1 MSVKISQGVVT
12 AETVDTTVLSSKD
25 ISVTGD
31 ATVAGRLSV
40 NGTDVIKSISDQ
52 DTSLQAHSQNTTV
65 HLTAAEHEKFN
76 QIAQIFADVAADAPT
91 YPTTAVPSTAIPVNY
106 FPEYYKAVAQPNYP
120 LAAAPR
126 RVYGARVPYAYKAA
140 NGTVVNTAPTIA
152 LAGNFFA
159 DNMKAKLWDNEN
171 LNHVCSTDTILGVD
185 DYVGK
190 EWAFYWQYG
199 NYIKDEYGVKHITA
213 IRGVTG
219 GTVAT
224 PSGTFNIPAFDQ
236 TQNIAAFGPIFW
248 FAVKTEKFQQEDG
261 TWLTADGTEN
271 GSPISQLWV
280 ISDSPWSTVVSDG
293 ITYEGLDADT
303 IAELEDHGLTEED
316 FHVWPSCQ
324 VWDAATNSF
333 TLRPYWCHSAFC
345 GGYDPAS
352 SQLVVSKLNAPLRNN
367 LSYNNIIAFGNQ
379 AAVNPG
385 KACVNAFGMLFDIVK
400 NANKNSQQI
409 HMGMSQNS
417 QGATKATAAITT
429 PSYLFPISGRGV
441 FEVGCTVC
449 LSGYNSAG
457 TGALITNSSAFGYTT
472 TNAIQYVRIA
482 EIAKYDLTDPAAE
495 IKSAS
500 GQLCLRIDPATDT
513 AFPAKPFVVVTT
525 KADQDALGSD
535 VQYCA
540 YATQGAA
547 IGGETMNGG
556 VSGTGVIGMHD
567 GSVTSLTNQKHPYR
581 VQGTEY
587 LPGYWICAGD
597 TVAVRGDGTTELTID
612 GAVVTPTT
620 MQMVILVCPD
630 GKARLNSTSNTLSPW
645 ITAGYVPSGVV
656 DGTVSDKFI
665 YNETIS
671 WNGVAYPVLAGST
684 SDQEGHGDKI
694 LISTNEA
701 KEFLSGGG
709 LVDGSRA
716 GSAFLNLLNGLGS
729 AIWGIGARD

>member
-1 MSVKISQGVVT
+1 MSVKISRGVVT
-12 AETVDTTVLSSKD
+12 ADTVNTTVLSVKN

-40 NGTDVIKSISDQ
+40 NGADVIKAIGDQ
-52 DTSLQAHSQNTTV
+52 STSLQEHAQNTTV

-91 YPTTAVPSTAIPVNY
+91 YPTTVVPSTAIPVNY
-106 FPEYYKAVAQPNYP
+106 FNEYYKAVAQPNYP

-126 RVYGARVPYAYKAA
+126 RVYGSRVPYAYKDASGAVA
-140 NGTVVNTAPTIA
+140 NVAPTISA
-152 LAGNFFA
+152 AGNFFA
-159 DNMKAKLWDNEN
+159 NNMTAKLWSNAN
-171 LNHVCSTDTILGVD
+171 LNHACSTDTVLGVD

-190 EWAFYWQYG
+190 EWVFYWQYG

-248 FAVKTEKFQQEDG
+248 FAVKTEKFQQADG

-280 ISDSPWSTVVSDG
+280 ISDSPWSTIVSDG

-303 IAELEDHGLTEED
+303 IAELEAHGLTEED

-324 VWDAATNSF
+324 VWDASTNSF
-333 TLRPYWCHSAFC
+333 VLRPYWCHSAFC
-345 GGYDPAS
+345 GGYDS
-352 SQLVVSKLNAPLRNN
+352 TSTQGLVSKLNAPLRNN

-409 HMGMSQNS
+409 HMGMSQNN
-417 QGATKATAAITT
+417 QNAVKAAVAITT
-429 PSYLFPISGRGV
+429 PSYLFPISSQGV
-441 FEVGCTVC
+441 FDVGGTVC

-457 TGALITNSSAFGYTT
+457 SAAIIGNAQAFGYTT
-472 TNAIQYVRIA
+472 TNNTQYVRIA
-482 EIAKYDLTDPAAE
+482 EIAKYDLTDPTAE
-495 IKSAS
+495 LKSDS
-500 GQLCLRIDPATDT
+500 GQLCLRIDPANNT
-513 AFPAKPFVVVTT
+513 AFPVKPFVVVTT

-540 YATQGAA
+540 YACQGFSL
-547 IGGETMNGG
+547 GGETMNGG
-556 VSGTGVIGMHD
+556 VSGTGVLGMHD
-567 GSVTSLTNQKHPYR
+567 GSVTSLSNGKHPYR

-587 LPGYWICAGD
+587 MPGGYICAGD
-597 TVAVRGDGTTELTID
+597 TVAVKGDGSTALTID
-612 GAVVTPTT
+612 GVSVTPTT
-620 MQMVILVCPD
+620 SQMVILTCPD

-694 LISTNEA
+694 WISTNEA
-701 KEFLSGGG
+701 KEFLSGGR
-709 LVDGSRA
+709 LDGGTVA
-716 GSAFLNLLNGLGS
+716 GSAYLYLNGGLGN
-729 AIWGIGARD
+729 ATWGICARD

>member
-12 AETVDTTVLSSKD
+12 AETVDTTVLSAKD

-52 DTSLQAHSQNTTV
+52 DASLQAHAQNTTV

-91 YPTTAVPSTAIPVNY
+91 YPTTAVPSTAIPINY
-106 FPEYYKAVAQPNYP
+106 FPEYYKAVAQANYP

-126 RVYGARVPYAYKAA
+126 RVYGARVPYAYKDA
-140 NGTVVNTAPTIA
+140 NGIVVNTAPTIA
-152 LAGNFFA
+152 LAGNFFSA
-159 DNMKAKLWDNEN
+159 NMKAKLWDNEN

-303 IAELEDHGLTEED
+303 IAELQAHGLTEED

-352 SQLVVSKLNAPLRNN
+352 SQRVVSKLNAPLRNN

-379 AAVNPG
+379 AAFNPG

-409 HMGMSQNS
+409 HTGMSQNS
-417 QGATKATAAITT
+417 QGAVKAAVAITT
-429 PSYLFPISGRGV
+429 PSYLFPISSQGA

-449 LSGYNSAG
+449 LNGYNSAG

-500 GQLCLRIDPATDT
+500 GQLCLRIDPAADT

-525 KADQDALGSD
+525 KVDQDSLGSD

-540 YATQGAA
+540 YATQGVA

-556 VSGTGVIGMHD
+556 VNRTGVIGMHD

-620 MQMVILVCPD
+620 TQMVILVCPD
-630 GKARLNSTSNTLSPW
+630 GKARLHSTSNTLSPW
-645 ITAGYVPSGVV
+645 IAAGYVPSGVV
-656 DGTVSDKFI
+656 DGTVSDRYI
-665 YNETIS
+665 YNEAIS
-671 WNGVAYPVLAGST
+671 WNGVAYPVLSGSI

-694 LISTNEA
+694 WINTKEA
-701 KEFLSGGG
+701 KEFLSGGD
-709 LVDGSRA
+709 LNNRSIA
-716 GSAFLNLLNGLGS
+716 GSACLALFNGLGS
-729 AIWGIGARD
+729 ATWYFGARD

>member
-12 AETVDTTVLSSKD
+12 AKTVDTTVLSAKD

-52 DTSLQAHSQNTTV
+52 DTSLQAHAQNTTV

-106 FPEYYKAVAQPNYP
+106 FPEYYRSVAQANYP

-126 RVYGARVPYAYKAA
+126 RVYGSRVPYAYKDA
-140 NGTVVNTAPTIA
+140 NGVVVNTAPTIA
-152 LAGNFFA
+152 LAGNFFSA
-159 DNMKAKLWDNEN
+159 NMKAKLWDNEN

-261 TWLTADGTEN
+261 TWLTSDGTEN

-280 ISDSPWSTVVSDG
+280 ISDSPWSTIVSDG

-303 IAELEDHGLTEED
+303 IAELEAHGLKEED

-324 VWDAATNSF
+324 VWDASTNSF
-333 TLRPYWCHSAFC
+333 VLRPYWCHSAFC

-352 SQLVVSKLNAPLRNN
+352 SQLVVSKLNALLRNN
-367 LSYNNIIAFGNQ
+367 LSYTGITSFGNQ
-379 AAVNPG
+379 AALNPG

-409 HMGMSQNS
+409 HMGMSDNGK
-417 QGATKATAAITT
+417 GAVPAKAAITT
-429 PSYLFPISGRGV
+429 PSYLFPISSQGS

-449 LSGYNSAG
+449 LNGYNSAG
-457 TGALITNSSAFGYTT
+457 TGPLTVNTTAFGYTT

-482 EIAKYDLTDPAAE
+482 EIAKYDLTDPTAE

-556 VSGTGVIGMHD
+556 VNGTGVIGMHD
-567 GSVTSLTNQKHPYR
+567 GSVTSLTSGKHPYR

-587 LPGYWICAGD
+587 MPGYYICAGD

-612 GAVVTPTT
+612 GVNVTPTAT
-620 MQMVILVCPD
+620 QMVILVCPA
-630 GKARLNSTSNTLSPW
+630 GKDRLNSTSNTLSPW

-656 DGTVSDKFI
+656 DATIADSYI

-671 WNGVAYPVLAGST
+671 WNGVAYPVLPGGT
-684 SDQEGHGDKI
+684 SDQAGHGDTLWI
-694 LISTNEA
+694 NTSGT
-701 KEFLSGGG
+701 KEFLLGGR
-709 LVDGSRA
+709 LLSMNAA
-716 GSAFLNLLNGLGS
+716 GSATLDLTYGVAAVS
-729 AIWGIGARD
+729 WDRCTRD